1 MECRAEFVGWSFAFL
16 SDTIVSYVT
25 ASQYLDQNIYTPN
38 SILENKYENTW
49 KFYTNPDNP
58 IVDSTETNNPWCK
71 NKVVPER
78 CTTIFD
84 LVKAVKNVLSDANYY
99 THLLEDATY
108 EMLGMK
114 KPNRKKEVAS
124 TEMEEVKKKDN
135 NIFNIKL

>member
-1 MECRAEFVGWSFAFL
+1 MATTNEYLKSLMSVIPDIDKANPFEVQRGLDYELVKMGGE
-16 SDTIVSYVT
+16 VT
-25 ASQYLDQNIYTPN
+25 N
-38 SILENKYENTW
+38 
-49 KFYTNPDNP
+49 
-58 IVDSTETNNPWCK
+58 ETVK
-71 NKVVPER
+71 KA
-78 CTTIFD
+78 

-135 NIFNIKL
+135 MAPNQMTKAKIVKENSVNKIFLIII